1 MSDFMRANVMGE
13 MKVNSMGGDSM
24 SGAQNLAQNLTPQE
38 YAKMEEF
45 VKLSFDF
52 ARADDS
58 QSLKIML
65 DNGLNPNLANHKGD
79 TLLMLASYHNALHCV
94 KLLLDFGANVD
105 KPNDKG
111 HTPLAGVCFKGH
123 KKVAHLLLEAGAN
136 PNGFGGALSPINT
149 AIMFRKKKI
158 LALLLQYSNTKLP
171 LWKRLYA
178 KVTKLGV

>member
-1 MSDFMRANVMGE
+1 MAE
-13 MKVNSMGGDSM
+13 
-24 SGAQNLAQNLTPQE
+24 NLSPSE

-52 ARADDS
+52 ARQDDA
-58 QSLKIML
+58 QSLKVML

-79 TLLMLASYHNALHCV
+79 TLLMLASYHNALNCV

-123 KKVAHLLLEAGAN
+123 KKVARLLLENGASI
-136 PNGFGGALSPINT
+136 NGCGGALSPINT
-149 AIMFRKKKI
+149 AIMFRKKEI
-158 LALLLQYSNTKLP
+158 LTLLLQHSDRKLP
-171 LWKRLYA
+171 LWKRLCVKFTRLGNA
-178 KVTKLGV
+178 K

>member
-1 MSDFMRANVMGE
+1 MAE
-13 MKVNSMGGDSM
+13 
-24 SGAQNLAQNLTPQE
+24 NLSPDE

-123 KKVAHLLLEAGAN
+123 KKVARLLLEAGAN

-149 AIMFRKKKI
+149 AIMFRKKEI
-158 LALLLQYSNTKLP
+158 LSLLMKYSKKKLP
-171 LWKRLYA
+171 LWKRAFATILR
-178 KVTKLGV
+178 V

>member
-1 MSDFMRANVMGE
+1 MAE
-13 MKVNSMGGDSM
+13 
-24 SGAQNLAQNLTPQE
+24 NLSAQE

-65 DNGLNPNLANHKGD
+65 DNGLNPNLANHKGN
-79 TLLMLASYHNALHCV
+79 TLLMLASYHNALNCV

-149 AIMFRKKKI
+149 AIMFRKKEI
-158 LALLLQYSNTKLP
+158 LSLLMKYSKKKLP
-171 LWKRLYA
+171 LWKRAFATILR
-178 KVTKLGV
+178 V

>member
-13 MKVNSMGGDSM
+13 VKVNSMGGDSM
-24 SGAQNLAQNLTPQE
+24 SGVQNLAQNLTPQE

-52 ARADDS
+52 ARADDF

-111 HTPLAGVCFKGH
+111 HTPLAGVCFKGYIE
-123 KKVAHLLLEAGAN
+123 VARLLLEAGAN

-149 AIMFRKKKI
+149 AIMFRKKQI